1 MIPFWIGFLLLI
13 FFLLALDLGIF
24 NKRAHVIKA
33 KEALLWTFFYIIL
46 ALLFSIFIY
55 FAYKN
60 HWLGIGLQ
68 AYQCQT
74 GHEAALAYFTGYV
87 IEKSLSLDNIFVMA
101 VIFSYFQV
109 AAIYQHRVLFW
120 GILGALVLRGMMI
133 FIGTALIQKFS
144 WMIMVFGALLIIT
157 AVRMLIS
164 KDEKFE
170 PEKNLLIRTAKKL
183 YPVTDGY
190 VGAKFFVKQDNVRLI
205 TPLFLVLLVI
215 ESTDLLFAIDS
226 IPAIFAITSD
236 PYIVFTSNVFAILGL
251 RSLYFALAAMM
262 KKFRYLKI
270 SLVFIL
276 SYVGFKMILS
286 HYVKINTIFS
296 LAVIVTILIVG
307 VLTSMEAGRKDAKKL
322 RSSLK

>member
-1 MIPFWIGFLLLI
+1 MILFWIGFLLLI
-13 FFLLALDLGIF
+13 FLLLSLDLGVF
-24 NKRAHVIKA
+24 NRKAHVIKA
-33 KEALLWTFFYIIL
+33 KEAILWTFFWIGL

-60 HWLGIGLQ
+60 HWLGIGLEPF
-68 AYQCQT
+68 QCQT
-74 GHEAALAYFTGYV
+74 GHDAALAYFTGYI
-87 IEKSLSLDNIFVMA
+87 IEKSLSLDNIFIMA
-101 VIFSYFQV
+101 VIFAYFQV
-109 AAIYQHRVLFW
+109 AAMYQHRVLFW

-133 FIGTALIQKFS
+133 FIGTELIQKFS
-144 WMIMVFGALLIIT
+144 WMIMVFGGLLIVT
-157 AVRMLIS
+157 AVKMLVS
-164 KDEKFE
+164 KEEKFE
-170 PEKNLLIRTAKKL
+170 PEKNLLMRAAKKL

-190 VGAKFFVKQDNVRLI
+190 MGAKFFVRQGNVRLI

-215 ESTDLLFAIDS
+215 ESTDLLFAFDS
-226 IPAIFAITSD
+226 IPAVFAITHD
-236 PYIVFTSNVFAILGL
+236 PYIIFTSNVFAILGL

-262 KKFRYLKI
+262 NKFRYFKI

-276 SYVGFKMILS
+276 FYIGFKMILS

-307 VLTSMEAGRKDAKKL
+307 ILTSIEAGRKDTKNL